1 MAGKKK
7 TTETEAVK
15 AAETMAAGEEV
26 KAAAEAEKPVE
37 EKKAAAE
44 AEKPVEEKFCRQK
57 NHSGKEKCCS

>member
-26 KAAAEAEKPVE
+26 KAAAEAEKP
-37 EKKAAAE
+37 
-44 AEKPVEEKFCRQK
+44 RQK